1 MSSTPRPPSTACAAA
16 AIWSGVGEVNTC
28 PGQAASSIPWPTKPA
43 CRGSCPLPPPETN
56 ATLPFRGAARV
67 TKAGFSWTERMS
79 RWASARPRNASET
92 TFTASLMNFFMAPS
106 FSEASVD
113 QLGHALDEIPDQ
125 GLQGPLLP
133 RGAEHRD
140 LQRQDL
146 PAGYRPFL
154 ARHAVRRARRMG
166 EAVSLEERLPLLGRE
181 MTDLEDGRQVP
192 RGDGHRV
199 DGIGELR
206 DEALVLA
213 ELAGDPRPH
222 AGRAPIDVVLQDR
235 LVARDRSQL
244 RQFDVAAGRRPS
256 GHGPRPHACL
266 ASGTPAP
273 PRGW

>member
-1 MSSTPRPPSTACAAA
+1 MSSTPRPPSTACGAAA
-16 AIWSGVGEVNTC
+16 MWSGVGEGRTC

-43 CRGSCPLPPPETN
+43 CRGSCPLPPPETS

-79 RWASARPRNASET
+79 RWASARPRKASET

-113 QLGHALDEIPDQ
+113 QLGQALDEVPDQ
-125 GLQGPLLP
+125 GFQSALLP
-133 RGAEHRD
+133 RGAEHRE
-140 LQRQDL
+140 LQRQDP
-146 PAGYRPFL
+146 PAGRGAVLP
-154 ARHAVRRARRMG
+154 RDAVRRARRVG
-166 EAVSLEERLPLLGRE
+166 EPVSLEEGLPLLGRE
-181 MTDLEDGRQVP
+181 MADLEDGRQVP

-199 DGIGELR
+199 DGIGQLR

-244 RQFDVAAGRRPS
+244 RQF
-256 GHGPRPHACL
+256 
-266 ASGTPAP
+266 
-273 PRGW
+273 